1 MSTLKKLKMIIRHEI
16 VFLKVNVNAKKFYT
30 QSANHTWNGEGG
42 GVAPPKK

>member
-16 VFLKVNVNAKKFYT
+16 VNVNAKKFYT